1 MTDLKYLVSRALEN
15 KQRMDTLWG
24 SLQSM
29 LESRQAAMSELGQDA
44 LPRLLE
50 TRRRTAENI
59 DSLVRMVS
67 ENVKKAGGNV
77 YVAGTAEEA
86 ASYIAE
92 IARSRGVRLV
102 VKSKSMTTEEIM
114 LNRVLEEAGVEVV
127 ETDLGEWIVQ
137 LAGQKPSH
145 IIAPAVHLS
154 RAEIAEILSSRLG
167 MKIEPDPTAITRIAQ
182 KVLREKFLAADMGV
196 TGANIV
202 VAEAGAAMIVTN
214 EGNGRF
220 VTTFP
225 KILVTVAGVEKIVS
239 DWRDAIN
246 VLRVLARS
254 ATGKQTSVYVSIF
267 GPRRTSIRGG
277 EDSEFHLVL
286 LDNGRTRARSSKW
299 LSETL
304 RCIRC
309 SSCFNVCPTYR
320 IVGGHVFGD
329 IYTGPIGVL
338 WTAVTRDV
346 ERAAQISPLC
356 VSCGLCKETC
366 PVSIDIPMT
375 ISWIKNEKGRKT
387 RTDWALS
394 MYETYS
400 KMGSS
405 LPRVFNWLGKNS
417 AARKLLELAFGIDSR
432 RPLPIF
438 IGGSFFKRYQQ
449 QVRGEGELRVA
460 YFVDTYAAYIDW
472 RLADAAVSVLRH
484 LGVEVVLPR
493 QEGSGMPLIQYGFLE
508 KARRLA
514 QKNVSNLYP
523 YVEEGYKIVCTEP
536 TAAYCLKAAYPK
548 ILGTREAEEV
558 AKNTYD
564 FSDYIVRT
572 GLLEKIKP
580 MESVGPSP
588 VFYHYPCHG
597 RTAAPGAPATK
608 ILEHMGYHVYTR
620 DYGCCGMAG
629 TWGMR
634 KGPIG
639 YDLSIE
645 IGRRVVDIILS
656 TGAKTI
662 VTESSVCPIQ
672 FRQFYNFEIKHPVQ
686 VIAERLKIH

>member
-1 MTDLKYLVSRALEN
+1 MSDLKTLVSRALEDKERIN
-15 KQRMDTLWG
+15 TLWR
-24 SLQSM
+24 SLQMM
-29 LESRQAAMSELGQDA
+29 LESRQVTMAELGEDA

-50 TRRRTAENI
+50 TRRYTAANL
-59 DSLVRMVS
+59 DKLVAKVV
-67 ENVKKAGGNV
+67 EKVKEAGGNV
-77 YVAGTAEEA
+77 YLAESAEDAARYVAEL
-86 ASYIAE
+86 
-92 IARSRGVRLV
+92 ARNRGVRLV

-114 LNRVLEEAGVEVV
+114 LNRVLEEIGIEVV

-137 LAGQKPSH
+137 LAGQRPSH

-154 RAEIAEILSSRLG
+154 TSEIAKMLSSRLG
-167 MKIEPDPTAITRIAQ
+167 TNVEPDPTAITRVAQ
-182 KVLREKFLAADMGV
+182 RVLREKFLAADMGV

-202 VAEAGAAMIVTN
+202 VAEAGAAIIVTN

-225 KILVTVAGVEKIVS
+225 KILVTVAGIEKIV
-239 DWRDAIN
+239 DGWVDAFN

-267 GPRRTSIRGG
+267 GPRRTSIKGG
-277 EDSEFHLVL
+277 EESEFHLVL
-286 LDNGRTRARSSKW
+286 LDNGRTKAQKSKW

-309 SSCFNVCPTYR
+309 SACFNVCPTYR
-320 IVGGHVFGD
+320 VLGGHIFGD

-338 WTAVTRDV
+338 WTAVTRGV

-356 VSCGLCKETC
+356 ISCGLCKETC

-375 ISWIKNEKGRKT
+375 ISWIKNEKGKKT

-394 MYETYS
+394 MYETYT
-400 KMGSS
+400 KIGSRA
-405 LPRVFNWLGKNS
+405 PRLFNWLGKNG
-417 AARKLLELAFGIDSR
+417 AARRLLELVAGIDSKR
-432 RPLPIF
+432 VLPEF
-438 IGGSFFKRYQQ
+438 TGGSFFKHYKPQ
-449 QVRGEGELRVA
+449 GEGKSNIKVV

-472 RLADAAVSVLRH
+472 GLAETAVRVLNH
-484 LGVEVVLPR
+484 LGVDVAVPK
-493 QEGSGMPLIQYGFLE
+493 QEGAGMPLIQYGFLE
-508 KARRLA
+508 KAKKLA
-514 QKNVSNLYP
+514 EKNVSYLYP
-523 YVEEGYKIVCTEP
+523 YVEEGYKIICTEP
-536 TAAYCLKAAYPK
+536 SAAYCLKAAYPK
-548 ILGTREAEEV
+548 ILGTHEAEEI
-558 AKNTYD
+558 AKNTYE

-580 MESVGPSP
+580 ERSDDTPH

-597 RTAAPGAPATK
+597 RAAAPGAPTIK
-608 ILEHMGYHVYTR
+608 ILEHLGYRVYTK

-639 YDLSIE
+639 YDTSIE
-645 IGRRVVDIILS
+645 IGRRVVEIIQS

-672 FRQFYNFEIKHPVQ
+672 FRHFYNFEIKHPLH
-686 VIAERLKIH
+686 VIADKLKL

>member
-1 MTDLKYLVSRALEN
+1 MSSLRELVAEAIKN
-15 KQRMDTLWG
+15 KNRINTLWS
-24 SLQSM
+24 SLQLM
-29 LESRQAAMSELGQDA
+29 LESRQVVMSELGPDA
-44 LPRLLE
+44 LPQLME
-50 TRRRTAENI
+50 TRKYTAENI
-59 DSLVRMVS
+59 EALVEKLVES
-67 ENVKKAGGNV
+67 VKKAGGNV
-77 YVAGTAEEA
+77 YIARTAEEA
-86 ASYIAE
+86 SNYIAGL
-92 IARSRGVRLV
+92 ARSRGVKLV

-114 LNRVLEEAGVEVV
+114 LNKVLEEAGVEVV

-137 LAGQKPSH
+137 LAGHRPSH

-167 MKIEPDPTAITRIAQ
+167 IRVDPDPTAITRTAQ
-182 KVLREKFLAADMGV
+182 RVLREKFLSADMGI
-196 TGANIV
+196 TGANIL
-202 VAEAGAAMIVTN
+202 VAETGAAMIVTN

-225 KILVTVAGVEKIVS
+225 KILVTVAGVEKIVR

-246 VLRVLARS
+246 ILRVLARS
-254 ATGKQTSVYVSIF
+254 ATGKQTSIYVSIF

-277 EDSEFHLVL
+277 EDSEYHLVL
-286 LDNGRTRARSSKW
+286 LDNGRISAEKSPW

-309 SSCFNVCPTYR
+309 SACFNVCPTYR

-338 WTAVTRDV
+338 WTAVTRGL
-346 ERAAQISPLC
+346 ERAAEISPLC

-375 ISWIKNEKGRKT
+375 ISWIKNEKGNKT
-387 RTDWALS
+387 RTDWGLS
-394 MYETYS
+394 MYELYT
-400 KMGSS
+400 KAGSRMS
-405 LPRVFNWLGKNS
+405 GLFNWIGKS
-417 AARKLLELAFGIDSR
+417 KIARKLMEMIVGIDSR
-432 RPLPIF
+432 RPLPEF
-438 IGGSFFKRYQQ
+438 IGGSFFEHIPTNGVKD
-449 QVRGEGELRVA
+449 GNLKVA

-472 RLADAAVSVLRH
+472 RLAEKAVKILSY
-484 LGVEVVLPR
+484 LGVEVVVPP
-493 QEGSGMPLIQYGFLE
+493 QEGSGMPLIQYGFQE
-508 KARRLA
+508 KAKRIAER
-514 QKNVSNLYP
+514 NISSLYP
-523 YVEEGYKIVCTEP
+523 YVEDGYKIICTEP
-536 TAAYCLKAAYPK
+536 SAAYCIKAAYPK
-548 ILGTREAEEV
+548 LLGTQEAEAV

-564 FSDYIVRT
+564 YIDYIVRT
-572 GLLEKIKP
+572 GLYKKLKP
-580 MESVGPSP
+580 GTTDGSA

-597 RTAAPGAPATK
+597 RTAAPGAPTVK
-608 ILEHMGYHVYTR
+608 LLENLGYRVYTR

-639 YDLSIE
+639 YDMSIE
-645 IGRRVVDIILS
+645 IGRRVVEMIQS

-672 FRQFYNFEIKHPVQ
+672 FRQLTSLEIKHPVQ
-686 VIAERLKIH
+686 IIAEKLKL